1 MLNKIKKG
9 TFVLFLILI
18 LLVIF
23 FIKFSRPIMI
33 TSDKGEAFFLFWSWD
48 KGKIEFVNSVTGAK
62 VEIYFSLAHD
72 FNDFYMK
79 TNEET
84 ENFYMKTNEET
95 ENYYTGGTY
104 NINERLK
111 NERRS
116 VLAFSSVK
124 GIKLTLADK
133 VFNIKNDSLKVELLW
148 SKELF

>member
-1 MLNKIKKG
+1 MNKIKKR

-33 TSDKGEAFFLFWSWD
+33 TSDKGEVFFLFWSWD
-48 KGKIEFVNSVTGAK
+48 KGKVEFVNSVTGAK

-84 ENFYMKTNEET
+84 EN
-95 ENYYTGGTY
+95 YYTSGTY

>member
-1 MLNKIKKG
+1 MNKIKKR

-84 ENFYMKTNEET
+84 EN
-95 ENYYTGGTY
+95 YYTSGTY

>member
-1 MLNKIKKG
+1 MFGMNKIKKR

-62 VEIYFSLAHD
+62 VEIYFSLTHD
-72 FNDFYMK
+72 FND
-79 TNEET
+79 
-84 ENFYMKTNEET
+84 FYMKTNEET

>member
-1 MLNKIKKG
+1 MNKIKKG

-84 ENFYMKTNEET
+84 EN
-95 ENYYTGGTY
+95 YYTSGTY

>member
-1 MLNKIKKG
+1 LFARIKIKKR
-9 TFVLFLILI
+9 TVVLFLISI

-23 FIKFSRPIMI
+23 FIKFSRPIII
-33 TSDKGEAFFLFWSWD
+33 TSDRGKAFLLFWSWN

-62 VEIYFSLAHD
+62 VDIYFSLTND
-72 FNDFYMK
+72 FN
-79 TNEET
+79 
-84 ENFYMKTNEET
+84 NFYMETNAET
-95 ENYYTGGTY
+95 EDYYTGGTY

-116 VLAFSSVK
+116 ALSFSSVK

-148 SKELF
+148 STELF

>member
-1 MLNKIKKG
+1 MFGMNKIKKR

-84 ENFYMKTNEET
+84 EN
-95 ENYYTGGTY
+95 YYTSGTY

>member
-1 MLNKIKKG
+1 LFGMNKIKKR

-33 TSDKGEAFFLFWSWD
+33 TSDKGEVFFLFWSWD
-48 KGKIEFVNSVTGAK
+48 KGKVEFVNSVTGAK

-84 ENFYMKTNEET
+84 EN
-95 ENYYTGGTY
+95 YYTSGTY